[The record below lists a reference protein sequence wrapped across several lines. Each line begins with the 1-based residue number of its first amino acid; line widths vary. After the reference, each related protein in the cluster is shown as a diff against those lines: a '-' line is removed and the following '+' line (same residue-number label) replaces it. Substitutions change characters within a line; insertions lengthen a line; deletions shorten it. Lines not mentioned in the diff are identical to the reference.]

1 VKAGDIEKWV
11 SGRAELPR
19 EALLRVVE
27 IIIDELAPPGDG
39 TEPGEPRGT
48 RLI

>member
-1 VKAGDIEKWV
+1 V

-27 IIIDELAPPGDG
+27 LIIDELAPPDEG
-39 TEPGEPRGT
+39 TEPGEPRGA